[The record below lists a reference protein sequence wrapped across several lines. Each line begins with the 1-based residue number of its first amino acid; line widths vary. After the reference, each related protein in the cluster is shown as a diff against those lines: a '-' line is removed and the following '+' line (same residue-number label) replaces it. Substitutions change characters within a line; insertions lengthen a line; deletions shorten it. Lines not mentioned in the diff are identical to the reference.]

1 MYLYPF
7 IHQELGHL
15 IAAMLTSQIGE
26 VYNFELKA
34 IVDHVLEHT
43 DFIVGNYNFDKVV
56 NLPWTQVFL
65 MWSSYLRVLNC
76 VVEAIFDVDYIVPDR
91 DNIVFRNVVRIGIK
105 LHFMSFVLKR

>member
-26 VYNFELKA
+26 VYNFELEA

-43 DFIVGNYNFDKVV
+43 DFVVGN
-56 NLPWTQVFL
+56 
-65 MWSSYLRVLNC
+65 
-76 VVEAIFDVDYIVPDR
+76 
-91 DNIVFRNVVRIGIK
+91 
-105 LHFMSFVLKR
+105 